1 MNARAQTYLLFNIK
15 QHFTLKPFCIH
26 PSKTLSHDYNIV
38 GEKQNDCESR
48 KIYHVAGLNTCIL

>member
-15 QHFTLKPFCIH
+15 QHLKPFCIH

-38 GEKQNDCESR
+38 GEKQKKCESR
-48 KIYHVAGLNTCIL
+48 KIYHVAGLRNTCIL

>member
-1 MNARAQTYLLFNIK
+1 MLELKHICFLISNS
-15 QHFTLKPFCIH
+15 TLRKTFCIH
-26 PSKTLSHDYNIV
+26 PSKTLSHEYNIV